1 MINQLLK
8 LGALVAIGRF
18 LKPRVSG
25 LLWVAAAWLALWF
38 VHGEFVSYVQLSGD
52 TRYVLHATL
61 LKTTLYALSIGIYVL
76 RVERRL
82 WPRPVAIPPVVGTTS
97 TPTARVAPKPVPR
110 ATQQPAPGDD
120 GFDFLRDKPTLKK

>member
-18 LKPRVSG
+18 LKPRLSG

-52 TRYVLHATL
+52 TRYVLHASL
-61 LKTTLYALSIGIYVL
+61 LKTALYALSIGIYVFT
-76 RVERRL
+76 VERRL
-82 WPRPVAIPPVVGTTS
+82 WPRPVAIPPGGK
-97 TPTARVAPKPVPR
+97 TAANSPPAPPPKP
-110 ATQQPAPGDD
+110 AQPTRVGDD
-120 GFDFLRDKPTLKK
+120 GFDFLRERPTLKK